1 MAGYVFQYL
10 PCYTVG
16 PDAYDRI
23 PEVCGRFGKKAVAIG
38 GHKALAAAKPYLE
51 RALSGSEIQLL
62 DMLWY
67 GGEASF
73 ENAQMIAESESYR
86 NMTSD
91 RPINDVSDLKGVKL
105 RMNSNQVWNDVWNG
119 LGATCVSIAL
129 NELYTSMQTGVA
141 NASEIPWA
149 VLLL

>member
-62 DMLWY
+62 DMLGY
-67 GGEASF
+67 DPKIVKGARGAAADF
-73 ENAQMIAESESYR
+73 EKN
-86 NMTSD
+86 
-91 RPINDVSDLKGVKL
+91 GVWDTL
-105 RMNSNQVWNDVWNG
+105 SQ
-119 LGATCVSIAL
+119 
-129 NELYTSMQTGVA
+129 
-141 NASEIPWA
+141 
-149 VLLL
+149 